1 MFKPYQTENSD
12 ESTVAHQR
20 SIFKI
25 QKPVKA
31 PV

>member
-1 MFKPYQTENSD
+1 MFEVYHTEKSD

-20 SIFKI
+20 SISKI
-25 QKPVKA
+25 KKPVKA